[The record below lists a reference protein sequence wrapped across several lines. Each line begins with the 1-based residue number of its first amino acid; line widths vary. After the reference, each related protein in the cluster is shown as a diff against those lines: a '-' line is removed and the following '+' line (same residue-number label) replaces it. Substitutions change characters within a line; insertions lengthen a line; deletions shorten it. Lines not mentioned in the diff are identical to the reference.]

1 MTPTIYRYRF
11 DRKVPP
17 RDVEESLL
25 LAVLAAE
32 GLHGTARVEMDAA
45 CRIDKDTGHCV
56 VDATTPVGRDIARI
70 FTGYLIHEF
79 GRESF
84 AIDALESDS
93 SLPGEIRT

>member
-1 MTPTIYRYRF
+1 MTPTIYRYRI

-56 VDATTPVGRDIARI
+56 VDATTEVGRDIARI
-70 FTGYLIHEF
+70 FTGFLIHEF
-79 GRESF
+79 GRETF
-84 AIDALESDS
+84 AIDALDSDNPG
-93 SLPGEIRT
+93 PGEIRT

>member
-1 MTPTIYRYRF
+1 MIPTIYRYRV

-32 GLHGTARVEMDAA
+32 GLHGAARAEMDAA

-56 VDATTPVGRDIARI
+56 IDATTEVGRDIARI
-70 FTGYLIHEF
+70 FTGFLIHEF
-79 GRESF
+79 GREAF
-84 AIDALESDS
+84 DIDALESDKS
-93 SLPGEIRT
+93 GLGETHI